1 MFSIGPRRSRENNET
16 LAAKKK
22 PPAARRGGL
31 FAKEV
36 DLIRVDPILRP
47 RSSQALKPDG
57 VTRSASPPPAER
69 ADGAESG
76 PEFPSG
82 FGAEPNKGRLTPAAA
97 LTFREG
103 MRKDHP
109 FRKGSGC
116 EFHRS
121 RGLSSRSLSIRLGLL
136 SPHLTRRSWG
146 REGYALLLRAPTSSV
161 LTRI

>member
-82 FGAEPNKGRLTPAAA
+82 FGAEPNKG
-97 LTFREG
+97 
-103 MRKDHP
+103 KVN
-109 FRKGSGC
+109 SGC
-116 EFHRS
+116 S
-121 RGLSSRSLSIRLGLL
+121 SDLPRGDEKGPSVSEGIRL
-136 SPHLTRRSWG
+136 
-146 REGYALLLRAPTSSV
+146 
-161 LTRI
+161 